1 MGAGR
6 PLRVVQWSTG
16 NIGRRSLRNIIEHP
30 DMRLVGVLVHSSDKA
45 GQDAGELCGLPG
57 TTGVKATTSVEEILA
72 LDADCVIYM
81 RQGLDYDEVAAIL
94 ASGKN
99 IVTTRG
105 EFHDVSAIDPV
116 ERAKIE
122 QACRDG
128 QTSIYSTGS
137 SPGFISEA
145 LTLPVISCQR
155 RLDCLTINE
164 YSNMSRRDSPHMIF
178 EHLGYGK
185 SPEDFDAPHMEH
197 LREMF
202 SGTLNQIANAIGQP
216 IDEFTVGCEV
226 ALANKDTTIVAGS
239 LKAGTVAAQR
249 ITVSGR
255 RGGRPFLQFR
265 ANWYLT
271 KDVDHDWDLLDT
283 GWRVVCEGDAPMD
296 IRIAFPVAIEDYTAT
311 MPGYTAHRTVN
322 AIPTVCAAPPGIRT
336 TVDLPQVIAR
346 F

>member
-1 MGAGR
+1 MGRGK

-16 NIGRRSLRNIIEHP
+16 NIGRRSLRNVIEHP
-30 DMRLVGVLVHSSDKA
+30 EMRLVGVLVNSPDKA
-45 GQDAGELCGLPG
+45 GRDAGELCGLPPVG
-57 TTGVKATTSVEEILA
+57 IKATTSSAEILA

-105 EFHDVSAIDPV
+105 EFHDVNAIPPAD
-116 ERAKIE
+116 RAKVEKACE
-122 QACRDG
+122 QG
-128 QTSIYSTGS
+128 QVSIYSTGS

-155 RLDCLTINE
+155 RLDCYTINE
-164 YSNMSRRDSPHMIF
+164 YSDMSRRDSPHMIF
-178 EHLGYGK
+178 DHLGYGK
-185 SPEDFDAPHMEH
+185 APEDFDTPHMEH

-202 SGTLNQIANAIGQP
+202 SGTLNQVANAIGQP
-216 IDEFTVGCEV
+216 IDDFTVGCEI
-226 ALANKDTTIVAGS
+226 ALATKDTTIVAGS
-239 LKAGTVAAQR
+239 FKAGTVAAQR

-255 RGGRPFLQFR
+255 RDGRPFLQFR

-271 KDVDHDWDLLDT
+271 KDIDQDWDLLDT

-296 IRIAFPVAIEDYTAT
+296 IRIGFPVAIEDYTAT

-322 AIPTVCAAPPGIRT
+322 AVAAVCAAAPGIRT
-336 TVDLPQVIAR
+336 TVDLPQVVAR